1 MNGNSNTQIYED
13 NAHCASTN
21 TNENDQS
28 VEAVEDNSSAPE
40 IINEGDVVLST
51 ESSSAEDL
59 SVSEMSEGKKREGES
74 EDVSSLQKCNQ

>member
-1 MNGNSNTQIYED
+1 M
-13 NAHCASTN
+13 
-21 TNENDQS
+21 
-28 VEAVEDNSSAPE
+28 EDNSSAPE